1 MVFQPPRGLASGIG
15 KPDQGRREHGQ
26 EWPIPPAPARK
37 PFVAT
42 RRPAQ
47 RCQRQQDRVFGDP
60 REHIRR
66 DQACEQ
72 PAHHAAER
80 QRHIEAGEIFR
91 GRPRARQLA
100 VTGHRDDEETELMPA
115 ECQQQILFAAD
126 RKQYDHA
133 GNRQRLGQQYPFMRQ
148 QWPRLEHQHPGQQ
161 IKRQRQHPQ
170 QRRRGDVGRDMRGH
184 RDQEARRHRGEQD
197 PSGAQDPGRRRRIG
211 LLGLRITHRWNRRTQ
226 QQGPAARDQQD
237 QQSVTAGPDQV
248 LRAQREH
255 GLQQHRIRQ
264 QRQETADIGRSVEEV
279 GIGPGGMTGADEP
292 GLQQRIV
299 GGERKERQPD
309 RNREQGQ

>member
-1 MVFQPPRGLASGIG
+1 MRRYHDLVDAEEAAHGFDAPLVRRIEADQHQRHHDGCKDLPAVGVERQREQGGEHANGAGDPGPMVFQPPRGLASGIG
-15 KPDQGRREHGQ
+15 KPDQGRREYRQ
-26 EWPIPPAPARK
+26 ERPIPPAPVRQ

-47 RCQRQQDRVFGDP
+47 RRQRQQDRVFGDP

-100 VTGHRDDEETELMPA
+100 MTGHRDDEETELMSA

-126 RKQYDHA
+126 RKQYDDA
-133 GNRQRLGQQYPFMRQ
+133 GDRQRLGQQYPFMRQ

-170 QRRRGDVGRDMRGH
+170 
-184 RDQEARRHRGEQD
+184 
-197 PSGAQDPGRRRRIG
+197 
-211 LLGLRITHRWNRRTQ
+211 
-226 QQGPAARDQQD
+226 
-237 QQSVTAGPDQV
+237 
-248 LRAQREH
+248 
-255 GLQQHRIRQ
+255 
-264 QRQETADIGRSVEEV
+264 
-279 GIGPGGMTGADEP
+279 
-292 GLQQRIV
+292 
-299 GGERKERQPD
+299 
-309 RNREQGQ
+309 